1 MLGKLCYR
9 YSRKARVEFFADD
22 LNSYLF
28 KELYKDLEK
37 HFSKNK
43 KDKPILTVLQALK
56 KDHYLWTLI
65 IMISFRD

>member
-1 MLGKLCYR
+1 ML
-9 YSRKARVEFFADD
+9 ARVEFFADD

-56 KDHYLWTLI
+56 KDHYL
-65 IMISFRD
+65 